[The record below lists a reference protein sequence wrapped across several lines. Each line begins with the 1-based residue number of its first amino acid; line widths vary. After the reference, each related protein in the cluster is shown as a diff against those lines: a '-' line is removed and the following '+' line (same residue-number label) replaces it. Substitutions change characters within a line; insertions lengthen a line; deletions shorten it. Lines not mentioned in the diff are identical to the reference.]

1 MILSR
6 TELNKKFDLNKNM
19 WQRRKEDLL
28 EYLNEFMTITEI
40 ENNGRYSYEIDV
52 LPDSIPPFPRKSNK
66 ENKIQDYKKFTIAAL
81 GNEFKPNS
89 KSKIARDAINDFGL
103 ERYGHTSTPYIVRSF
118 VGPVMEEN
126 GEHSHDMVWVD
137 SNTYELISDE
147 QKSFLCSSFEEV
159 HLSEKEMA
167 NAFVKEQQGED
178 ISDEKSSYSKVM
190 DRFKEK
196 YDFRPIK
203 VYKWKIKS

>member
-1 MILSR
+1 M
-6 TELNKKFDLNKNM
+6 
-19 WQRRKEDLL
+19 
-28 EYLNEFMTITEI
+28 
-40 ENNGRYSYEIDV
+40 
-52 LPDSIPPFPRKSNK
+52 
-66 ENKIQDYKKFTIAAL
+66 
-81 GNEFKPNS
+81 
-89 KSKIARDAINDFGL
+89 
-103 ERYGHTSTPYIVRSF
+103 
-118 VGPVMEEN
+118 
-126 GEHSHDMVWVD
+126 
-137 SNTYELISDE
+137 
-147 QKSFLCSSFEEV
+147 